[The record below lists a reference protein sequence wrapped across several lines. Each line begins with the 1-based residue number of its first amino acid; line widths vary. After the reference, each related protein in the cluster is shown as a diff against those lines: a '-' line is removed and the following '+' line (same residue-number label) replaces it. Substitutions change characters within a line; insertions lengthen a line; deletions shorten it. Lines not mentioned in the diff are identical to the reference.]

1 MLLISLNSEI
11 STPMYEQI
19 YEYIKQEILHGNL
32 LTNTKLPS
40 SRALSEQLNIS
51 RSTVNS
57 AYEQLL
63 SEGYIYSKE
72 KKGYYISDVNRLQ
85 SFTST
90 EHSLQKKEM
99 AVVFKEEKKTYT
111 FSPFSIDM
119 ENFPYTIWRKLTN
132 NVISY
137 LNSEALSL
145 GDSRGD
151 IAFRQAIWEYLMGA
165 REIHCSPEQIIV
177 GAGTDYLLMLLCGL
191 LPSSYKIAMEN
202 PSYMRAYHVFCGL
215 NRIVLPI
222 PVITTGMNI
231 AALKET
237 DASIAY
243 VTPSH
248 QYPLGVIMPVAKR
261 HELLKWAENGER
273 YIIEDDHD
281 SEFRYKGLPIPS
293 LQSMDTKEKVIYMGT
308 FSRAIA
314 PAIRVSYMVL
324 PSSLMQRYQERF
336 SHYSSTVSRVDQ
348 KILTDFIK
356 EGYLERHLNKMRK
369 IYHQKHD
376 SMLKAFRCFG
386 NNISITGEYAGLH
399 LVVTFENG
407 LSEEEICTRAEAVN
421 LHLYSIKEHEI
432 LPIAP
437 SKPTFLFG
445 FAGLSEKE
453 IAETI
458 SKLFHVLQN

>member
-1 MLLISLNSEI
+1 MLMIPLNSEI

-19 YEYIKQEILHGNL
+19 YEYIKQDILHGIFL
-32 LTNTKLPS
+32 KNTKLPS
-40 SRALSEQLNIS
+40 SRVLAEQLNVS

-72 KKGYYISDVNRLQ
+72 KKGYYISDVNRIQ
-85 SFTST
+85 SFTNT
-90 EHSLQKKEM
+90 DFYQEKKEIP
-99 AVVFKEEKKTYT
+99 ALEKEKKQYT
-111 FSPFSIDM
+111 FSPFSIDT
-119 ENFPYTIWRKLTN
+119 ENFPYNTWRKLTN
-132 NVISY
+132 TVISY
-137 LNSEALSL
+137 LNADSLSL
-145 GDSRGD
+145 GDNQGD
-151 IAFRQAIWEYLMGA
+151 FSFRQAIWKYLTVS

-191 LPSSYKIAMEN
+191 FPESYKIAMEN
-202 PSYMRAYHVFCGL
+202 PSYMRAYQVFCGL
-215 NRIVLPI
+215 NRSVIPI
-222 PVITTGMNI
+222 PVTNTGMDISSLRN
-231 AALKET
+231 T

-261 HELLKWAENGER
+261 HELLKWADQRNR

-293 LQSMDTKEKVIYMGT
+293 LQSMDKKEKVIYMGT

-324 PSSLMQRYQERF
+324 PPSLMMLYQKKF

-348 KILTDFIK
+348 NILTEFMK
-356 EGYLERHLNKMRK
+356 QGYLERHLNKMRK

-376 SMLKAFRCFG
+376 SMLKALRCFG
-386 NNISITGEYAGLH
+386 DSILISGEYAGLH
-399 LVVTFENG
+399 LVVTFLNG
-407 LSEEEICTRAEAVN
+407 LSEEEIFTRARAN
-421 LHLYSIKEHEI
+421 NIHLYSIKEHEI
-432 LPIAP
+432 SPITQ
-437 SKPTFLFG
+437 KNPTFLFG

-458 SKLFHVLQN
+458 SKLFQALN

>member
-1 MLLISLNSEI
+1 MLLIPLNSEI

-19 YEYIKQEILHGNL
+19 YEYIKQEILHGTL
-32 LTNTKLPS
+32 LKNTKLPS
-40 SRALSEQLNIS
+40 SRTLAEQLNIS

-72 KKGYYISDVNRLQ
+72 KKGYYISNVNRLQ

-90 EHSLQKKEM
+90 EHSLQKKELLV
-99 AVVFKEEKKTYT
+99 ASKKEKKSYT
-111 FSPFSIDM
+111 FSPFAIDM
-119 ENFPYTIWRKLTN
+119 ENFPYSIWRKLTN

-137 LNSEALSL
+137 LNSNTLSL
-145 GDSRGD
+145 GDNQGD
-151 IAFRQAIWEYLMGA
+151 IAFRQAIWEYLIGS

-191 LPSSYKIAMEN
+191 FPSSYKIAMEN

-215 NRIVLPI
+215 NRTVLPI
-222 PVITTGMNI
+222 PVTNTGMDVTI
-231 AALKET
+231 LKQT

-261 HELLKWAENGER
+261 HELLKWANQSNR
-273 YIIEDDHD
+273 FIIEDDHD

-324 PSSLMQRYQERF
+324 PPSLMQQYKKQF
-336 SHYSSTVSRVDQ
+336 SHYASTVSRVDQ
-348 KILTDFIK
+348 TILTNFIR

-376 SMLKAFRCFG
+376 CMLKAFRCFG
-386 NNISITGEYAGLH
+386 NSISITGEYAGLH
-399 LVVTFENG
+399 FVVTFENG
-407 LSEEEICTRAEAVN
+407 LSEEEICTRAESVN

-432 LPIAP
+432 LPLP
-437 SKPTFLFG
+437 QTKPTFLFG

-458 SKLFHVLQN
+458 SKLFQVLH

>member
-1 MLLISLNSEI
+1 MLMIPLNSEI

-19 YEYIKQEILHGNL
+19 YEYIKQDILHGVFL
-32 LTNTKLPS
+32 KNTKLPS
-40 SRALSEQLNIS
+40 SRILAEQLNVS

-72 KKGYYISDVNRLQ
+72 KKGYYISDILRLQ

-90 EHSLQKKEM
+90 DHFYQEKKEIYTPI
-99 AVVFKEEKKTYT
+99 KEKKQYT
-111 FSPFSIDM
+111 FSPFSIDT
-119 ENFPYTIWRKLTN
+119 ENFPYNTWRKLTN
-132 NVISY
+132 TVISY
-137 LNSEALSL
+137 LNADSLSL
-145 GDSRGD
+145 GDSQGD
-151 IAFRQAIWEYLMGA
+151 FSFRQAIWEYLTVS

-191 LPSSYKIAMEN
+191 FPESYKIAMEN
-202 PSYMRAYHVFCGL
+202 PSYMRAYQVFCGL
-215 NRIVLPI
+215 NRNVIPI
-222 PVITTGMNI
+222 PVTNIGMDISSLRN
-231 AALKET
+231 T

-261 HELLKWAENGER
+261 HELLKWADQENR

-293 LQSMDTKEKVIYMGT
+293 LQSMDKKEKVIYMGT

-324 PSSLMQRYQERF
+324 PPSLMMLYQKKF

-348 KILTDFIK
+348 NILTEFIK
-356 EGYLERHLNKMRK
+356 QGYLERHLNKMRK

-376 SMLKAFRCFG
+376 YMLKALRCFG
-386 NNISITGEYAGLH
+386 DSILISGEYAGLH
-399 LVVTFENG
+399 LVVTFQNG
-407 LSEEEICTRAEAVN
+407 LSEAEIFSRAKAN
-421 LHLYSIKEHEI
+421 NIHLYSIKEHEI
-432 LPIAP
+432 SPITQ
-437 SKPTFLFG
+437 KNPTFLFG

-458 SKLFHVLQN
+458 SKLFQALN

>member
-1 MLLISLNSEI
+1 MLMIPLNSEI

-19 YEYIKQEILHGNL
+19 YEYIKQDILHGTL
-32 LTNTKLPS
+32 LKNTKLPS
-40 SRALSEQLNIS
+40 SRTLADQLNIS

-63 SEGYIYSKE
+63 SEGYIYSEE
-72 KKGYYISDVNRLQ
+72 KKGYYISDINQLQ
-85 SFTST
+85 HFTNT
-90 EHSLQKKEM
+90 EHLLQEDETFSM
-99 AVVFKEEKKTYT
+99 IAKKTKNYT
-111 FSPFSIDM
+111 FSPFAIDM
-119 ENFPYTIWRKLTN
+119 ENFPYSIWRKLTN

-137 LNSEALSL
+137 LNSDSLSL
-145 GDSRGD
+145 GDNRGD
-151 IAFRQAIWEYLMGA
+151 ASFRQAIWEYLTGS
-165 REIHCSPEQIIV
+165 REINCSPEQIIV

-191 LPSSYKIAMEN
+191 FPSSYKIAMEN
-202 PSYMRAYHVFCGL
+202 PSYTRAYHVFCGL
-215 NRIVLPI
+215 NRTVLPI
-222 PVITTGMNI
+222 SVTNSGMDI
-231 AALKET
+231 SALMKT

-248 QYPLGVIMPVAKR
+248 QYPLGVIMPVTKR
-261 HELLKWAENGER
+261 HELLKWAEQGDR

-293 LQSMDTKEKVIYMGT
+293 LQSIDRKEKVIYMGT

-324 PSSLMQRYQERF
+324 PPTLMYLYKKQF

-356 EGYLERHLNKMRK
+356 EGHLERHLNKMRK

-386 NNISITGEYAGLH
+386 DMISITGEYAGLH
-399 LVVTFENG
+399 LVITFHNG
-407 LSEEEICTRAEAVN
+407 LSEEEICARSESVN

-432 LPIAP
+432 SPIP
-437 SKPTFLFG
+437 YTKPTFLFG

-458 SKLFHVLQN
+458 PKLFQVLH